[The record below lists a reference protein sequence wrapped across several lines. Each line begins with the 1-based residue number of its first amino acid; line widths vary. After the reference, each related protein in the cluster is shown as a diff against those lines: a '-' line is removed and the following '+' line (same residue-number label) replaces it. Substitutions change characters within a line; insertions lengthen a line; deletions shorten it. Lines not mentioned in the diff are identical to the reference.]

1 MALTLHSNYSNA
13 LGNEILEN
21 WLFLFYYVD
30 SPSSTNTSFLGLSYK
45 DITITHDAGGS
56 SVSQAFSGVV
66 LNTATIRQSWN
77 PATSKVT
84 TSNLSVDIA
93 NFTHSSNPVSEE
105 LFGGSNKYINRAV
118 RIYSV
123 VGTSTRL
130 DQSLQIFEGTL
141 ESITH
146 NVDKLSLQLLS
157 ARPFDGIEI
166 PNKVSNRG
174 KFFPVVY
181 GNYTPETS
189 TNSSAQEILSAVVY
203 PAPVDEI
210 SGSKFNVLVHDNI
223 SGDRT
228 VHYHETNGST
238 ANKELF
244 APLEDIPSATIASG
258 DAHKVQTNID
268 LDRTFIARPLAVIN
282 EEDFSDFTNTSNM
295 IDGDVSTSGGLA
307 EESVANSSGDLTTST
322 SVSVTKKLN
331 FELPK
336 FDHELTELKTR
347 FRVGLSAVDTTID
360 ASADSL
366 SYSIVLTDLTST
378 DDDTIVT
385 FSGTQSR
392 SGSGAENA
400 TTSAVSTATYTEVK
414 TIGDQIPDKIEL
426 QVTVNLENT
435 TTADAGNVLIT
446 NFLLSIFEV
455 TFIARCKIPTSTSA
469 SNKGIASNEA
479 LKNIEKF
486 YIGAD
491 GFSQGYSGGS
501 GVCNTPS
508 EIIRDAVD
516 RFADFDNTDSTSF
529 TTMNNDRA
537 DFEMRVWL
545 TEQVSLK
552 AFLDKLAYEGCCPY
566 YIRGDGKL
574 GFVHVADSPSTAH
587 TLDKNDFTSINISHT
602 TPSEL
607 ITGVRVYSNR
617 SPVDNRHLTFTSNI
631 LNSTP
636 RTNYFGGSSIKNIRQ
651 IKLDYLVDA
660 IGSAFGGNTNDD
672 FIDYYGKFYGDVKT
686 KITCEVIN
694 PAFYSMELGDIVA
707 FNNSAMPVNAF
718 ATAWTSLKFTITSL
732 SRSVGKLN
740 IELLEL

>member
-77 PATSKVT
+77 PATSKIT

-295 IDGDVSTSGGLA
+295 IDGDVSTSGSLS

-322 SVSVTKKLN
+322 SISVTKKLN

-400 TTSAVSTATYTEVK
+400 TTSA
-414 TIGDQIPDKIEL
+414 
-426 QVTVNLENT
+426 
-435 TTADAGNVLIT
+435 
-446 NFLLSIFEV
+446 
-455 TFIARCKIPTSTSA
+455 
-469 SNKGIASNEA
+469 
-479 LKNIEKF
+479 
-486 YIGAD
+486 
-491 GFSQGYSGGS
+491 
-501 GVCNTPS
+501 
-508 EIIRDAVD
+508 AVD